1 MFLGYVA
8 LKHGTSFPQRHKFTA
23 SFALEALRTTLIWRS
38 QSLPSLNVAA
48 PPPFLRCLPT
58 HCRDPFDW
66 PILVVQL
73 SGLSEST
80 EDLRAVL
87 LRNTELLRL
96 HLSTL
101 NKSRTTAPVLQ
112 YVALLDI
119 KGVSLSSLVRLTLA
133 CFCDLNNNV

>member
-1 MFLGYVA
+1 M
-8 LKHGTSFPQRHKFTA
+8 
-23 SFALEALRTTLIWRS
+23 
-38 QSLPSLNVAA
+38 
-48 PPPFLRCLPT
+48 
-58 HCRDPFDW
+58 
-66 PILVVQL
+66 QL

-96 HLSTL
+96 HLYTL